1 MGSDDRSE
9 APPFPQDATWRN
21 VSTRWTRA
29 DLQGRVV
36 LLVFWRA
43 ADVSTIQALR
53 DAVGLA
59 ARSEAAVAVGVHCP
73 GMPGERPAETLD
85 AALGRYGI
93 DAAVVHDE
101 ERAMAEALGV
111 RDLPAVVL
119 VDAQGRT
126 VLGATGGGLGGPLQ
140 EAFADLVGSSKDL
153 DPSPMPGRAVDE
165 ALDPVI
171 AHPSGLAVD
180 DGRVAVAD
188 TGHDRVVVLD
198 RDRNVRRVIG
208 ATAGLQDGVFAEA
221 RFRCPH
227 GLALDG
233 GMLYV
238 ADTGNHAVRA
248 VDLDEERV
256 ETVAGDGTMLRGP
269 HRVGQGPFERLS
281 WPWDCCLR
289 PDGLYVTMAA
299 AHQVWRIDPADGIAD
314 AYAGTGDAKVKDGS
328 RQDAKFAQPTG
339 ICTDGQDLFVADA
352 LGCAIRRIEVG
363 RGRVETLVGER
374 IGGWGDVDG
383 PARRAR
389 LQHPTGLAWRD
400 GALHVADTYN
410 HRIKRYSPA
419 SDEVVTLTGSK
430 TPGWTDGDTGEA
442 RWDLPEAVASIQ
454 DGLLVADV
462 AAHVLREVD
471 DRGRVGTW
479 TLLGVDRLQV
489 PGQGG
494 PVATDP
500 VELVPGT
507 AEIVVDV
514 RLPDGM
520 VLAPGVRIGKE
531 VQAGDPD
538 VLSPVQM
545 TVDVETA
552 SFGVP
557 VHTKPG
563 RTDLAVDLG
572 LRYCVKGRPQRV
584 FADRIRLQV
593 PVRVVEEGER
603 EVRIPVTARGA

>member
-1 MGSDDRSE
+1 MGSDDRSH

-21 VSTRWTRA
+21 VSTPWTWE

-43 ADVSTIQALR
+43 ADASTIQALR

-59 ARSEAAVAVGVHCP
+59 ARSDAAVAIGVHCP
-73 GMPGERPAETLD
+73 GMPGERRAETLD

-93 DAAVVHDE
+93 ETPVVHDE
-101 ERAMAEALGV
+101 EGAMAEALGV
-111 RDLPAVVL
+111 GDLPAVIL
-119 VDAQGRT
+119 VDAEGRT
-126 VLGATGGGLGGPLQ
+126 VLGATGAGLGDPLR
-140 EAFADLVGSSKDL
+140 EAVDDLVASSRDL
-153 DPSPMPGRAVDE
+153 DPSPLPGRAVDE
-165 ALDPVI
+165 RLDPVI

-188 TGHDRVVVLD
+188 AGHDRVVVLD

-208 ATAGLQDGVFAEA
+208 GTPGLEDGAFAEA
-221 RFRCPH
+221 RLRCPH

-233 GMLYV
+233 EVLYV

-248 VDLDEERV
+248 IDLAEERV

-269 HRVGQGPFERLS
+269 HRVGQGPFEKLA
-281 WPWDCCLR
+281 WPWDLCLHEER
-289 PDGLYVTMAA
+289 LHVAMAA
-299 AHQVWRIDPADGIAD
+299 AHQVWRVDPADGIAD

-363 RGRVETLVGER
+363 RGRVETLVGAR

-410 HRIKRYSPA
+410 HKVKRYSPA
-419 SDEVVTLTGSK
+419 ADEVVTLTGSK
-430 TPGWTDGDTGEA
+430 TPGWTDGDAGEA
-442 RWDLPEAVASIQ
+442 RWDMPEAVASF
-454 DGLLVADV
+454 DEGLLVADV
-462 AAHVLREVD
+462 AGHVIREVD
-471 DRGRVGTW
+471 DRGRTGTW
-479 TLLGVDRLQV
+479 TLLGVDRLAP

-531 VQAGDPD
+531 VEAGDPD
-538 VLSPVQM
+538 VVSPVQM

-557 VHTKPG
+557 VRTKPG

-572 LRYCVKGRPQRV
+572 LRYCMKGRPQRV

-593 PVRVVEEGER
+593 PVRVVEEGDR
-603 EVRIPVTARGA
+603 EVRIPVAARGA